1 MAKPS
6 LMEKAGEILQ
16 ERAAEAIKLARS
28 GVLGEPAEHVP
39 LRNALQYFIEDWNDF
54 LHPGLAS
61 LACEA
66 VGGLLKETSKIGA
79 ALVLLAGGAD
89 VHDDLIDESLVKGQA
104 KTVLGK
110 FGKDLAILTG
120 DALLLEGAYLLHEAC
135 ECLVPTKKQ
144 AILNVVKRSFFEI
157 SGAEAKEASMRGRID
172 VQKQEYMEI
181 IRHEVAA
188 GEASMRIGAI
198 IGGGDN
204 EEVEILAE
212 YGRVYGVLVTIRD
225 EFVDM
230 FEADELGNRVEKEVL
245 PLPIIAALTNESL
258 KIKLLGLLKGEPT
271 DKKIE
276 TIVDIVEDSSEGRA
290 IVQDMK
296 LMTEQIKSKLQ
307 KLRYSKDNLLLLV
320 DAALEDL

>member
-1 MAKPS
+1 
-6 LMEKAGEILQ
+6 
-16 ERAAEAIKLARS
+16 
-28 GVLGEPAEHVP
+28 
-39 LRNALQYFIEDWNDF
+39 
-54 LHPGLAS
+54 
-61 LACEA
+61 
-66 VGGLLKETSKIGA
+66 
-79 ALVLLAGGAD
+79 
-89 VHDDLIDESLVKGQA
+89 
-104 KTVLGK
+104 
-110 FGKDLAILTG
+110 
-120 DALLLEGAYLLHEAC
+120 
-135 ECLVPTKKQ
+135 
-144 AILNVVKRSFFEI
+144 
-157 SGAEAKEASMRGRID
+157 
-172 VQKQEYMEI
+172 MEI
-181 IRHEVAA
+181 IKHKVAA

-198 IGGGDN
+198 IGGGGS
-204 EEVEILAE
+204 EEAEILAE
-212 YGRVYGVLVTIRD
+212 YGRTYGVLLSIRD
-225 EFVDM
+225 DFVDM